1 MRPYLAQPCL
11 HPTHALA
18 NFLSDRFSAGMPG
31 GSLLRPYVDPHMYE
45 DPSLAVRE
53 FTREIEASTIAIE
66 SVIGG
71 GEFGDVCKGVLRLPG
86 RKEVS

>member
-1 MRPYLAQPCL
+1 M
-11 HPTHALA
+11 
-18 NFLSDRFSAGMPG
+18 
-31 GSLLRPYVDPHMYE
+31 RPYVDPHMYE
-45 DPSLAVRE
+45 DPTLAVRE

-86 RKEVS
+86 RKEVSYCNLSSKETHLTQRGEIV

>member
-1 MRPYLAQPCL
+1 
-11 HPTHALA
+11 
-18 NFLSDRFSAGMPG
+18 MPG

-45 DPSLAVRE
+45 DPTLAVRE

-86 RKEVS
+86 RKEVSSH